1 MKTRHLIPLCLA
13 VVLALPGP
21 ALAVELDFSGSNI
34 YMKFLAGDRRVAS
47 TGAANTPGG
56 SGDTASG
63 TDQGQWTEFELRI
76 KATISRQVEA
86 GVRLQS
92 RSSAGYWTDYG
103 GFGDQDLTPTRA
115 NYTKARGAY
124 VLLTPGYR
132 WLDHGLIGASD
143 WGMFDPFTVG
153 KLRYIDRDNVKG
165 FYFKGPVVG
174 GGSWEAARISLPNY
188 LQFNYGQG
196 PACCSTDD
204 SQFNEAVYI
213 GQFKQQL
220 GNARLAV
227 SYQFFNDRQVTPDT
241 AAFDGRGTDT
251 FFKNQVFM
259 LKGDGSVMNGIDLR
273 AAYYHSRSDVDP
285 PAFGE
290 PWGPSPRSSISDGAY
305 KLDADFTALPV
316 PGLTFNLQYFN
327 IAEGYFSNMAA
338 RRETDVL
345 LTEGSE
351 AAWYNWGQSIWL
363 GGAATDLQQGP
374 ATPLCSV
381 STGGACL
388 SNPGLAPGANG
399 LIDNSLIDFDESPVE
414 SVVGWKG
421 FTVLTRYEIAN
432 TPMSLELTHID
443 YNNNWQNY
451 SPTGSLS
458 NFFALNQDR
467 KTNIYVFKVN
477 HVFQVAGG
485 LETSFK
491 GKLVRDEDTA
501 VATTAADDRETED
514 NGYAISVGNQLFS
527 HLYGSL
533 SYGQYTRDITL
544 GSVKYENKK
553 DISSLRFSYNLSGF
567 EFGTIAQWIDGRG
580 DPLQTGTQIDLGQYR
595 LKAFAK
601 VIF

>member
-1 MKTRHLIPLCLA
+1 MKTHQLKPLCLA
-13 VVLALPGP
+13 VGLTLTGP
-21 ALAVELDFSGSNI
+21 ALAVDFDFSGSNF
-34 YMKFLAGDRRVAS
+34 YMKFLDGDRRVAS

-63 TDQGQWTEFELRI
+63 TDQGQWTEFEMRI

-86 GVRLQS
+86 GLRLQS

-115 NYTKARGAY
+115 NYMKARGPY
-124 VLLTPGYR
+124 VLFTPGYN
-132 WLDHGLIGASD
+132 WLDQGLIGASD

-165 FYFKGPVVG
+165 FYFKGPVIG

-196 PACCSTDD
+196 PVCCSTDD

-213 GQFKQQL
+213 GQFKQRL
-220 GNARLAV
+220 GPVRLAA
-227 SYQFFNDRQVTPDT
+227 SYQFFNDRMLAPDT
-241 AAFDGRGTDT
+241 TAFDGRGTET
-251 FFKNQVFM
+251 FFKNRVFM
-259 LKGDGSVMNGIDLR
+259 LKGDGSVTNGIDLR
-273 AAYYHSRSDVDP
+273 AAYYRSRSEVAP

-290 PWGPSPRSSISDGAY
+290 PWGPSPRSSINDDAY
-305 KLDADFTALPV
+305 KLDADFTSLPV

-327 IAEGYFSNMAA
+327 IGAGYFSNMAA
-338 RRETDVL
+338 RRESDVL

-351 AAWYNWGQSIWL
+351 AAWYNWGQSLWL
-363 GGAATDLQQGP
+363 GGAARDLDQGP
-374 ATPLCSV
+374 ATPKNLV
-381 STGGACL
+381 
-388 SNPGLAPGANG
+388 NMPGANG
-399 LIDNSLIDFDESPVE
+399 LIDNDLIDFDESPVE

-421 FTVLTRYEIAN
+421 FTVLTRYTVAN
-432 TPMSLELTHID
+432 TPMSLELTRID

-451 SPTGSLS
+451 SPTGPLS

-467 KTNIYVFKVN
+467 TTNIYVFKLN
-477 HVFQVAGG
+477 HVWPVAGG
-485 LETSFK
+485 LETGFK
-491 GKLVRDEDTA
+491 WKLVNDEDTA
-501 VATTAADDRETED
+501 VATSAADDRETKD
-514 NGYAISVGNQLFS
+514 NGWSVSVGNQLFS

-544 GSVKYENKK
+544 GTAKYDNKK
-553 DISSLRFSYNLSGF
+553 DIISLRFSYNLPGF

-580 DPLQTGTQIDLGQYR
+580 DPLQTGTRIDLEQYR

>member
-1 MKTRHLIPLCLA
+1 MDNNKLKLLCLA
-13 VVLALPGP
+13 IGLALVAP
-21 ALAVELDFSGSNI
+21 AQAVNFDFSGTNL
-34 YMKFLAGDRRVAS
+34 YMKFLDGDRRVAS

-63 TDQGQWTEFELRI
+63 TDQGQWTEFEMRI

-86 GVRLQS
+86 GLRLQS

-115 NYTKARGAY
+115 NYTKARGPY
-124 VLLTPGYR
+124 VLFTPGYN
-132 WLDHGLIGASD
+132 WLHQGLIGASD

-196 PACCSTDD
+196 PVCCSTDD

-213 GQFKQQL
+213 VQFKQRL
-220 GNARLAV
+220 GDARLAA
-227 SYQFFNDRQVTPDT
+227 SYQSFDDRQVKPDT
-241 AAFDGRGTDT
+241 TEFDGRGTDT

-259 LKGDGSVMNGIDLR
+259 LKGDGSVTNGIDLR
-273 AAYYHSRSDVDP
+273 AAYYHSRSKVKP

-290 PWGPSPRSSISDGAY
+290 SWGPSPRSSINDDAY
-305 KLDADFTALPV
+305 KLDVDFTDLPV
-316 PGLTFNLQYFN
+316 TNLTFNLQYFN
-327 IAEGYFSNMAA
+327 IGEGYYSNMAA
-338 RRETDVL
+338 RRESDVL

-351 AAWYNWGQSIWL
+351 AAWYNWGQSLWV
-363 GGAATDLQQGP
+363 GGAAKDLDQGP
-374 ATPLCSV
+374 ATPKNLV
-381 STGGACL
+381 
-388 SNPGLAPGANG
+388 NQPNANG
-399 LIDNSLIDFDESPVE
+399 LIDNDLIDFDESPVE

-421 FTVLTRYEIAN
+421 VTLLTRYEVAN
-432 TPMSLELTHID
+432 TPMSLELTSID

-451 SPTGSLS
+451 SPTGPLS

-467 KTNIYVFKVN
+467 KTYIYVYKVS
-477 HVFQVAGG
+477 HVFPLAGG

-491 GKLVRDEDTA
+491 WKRVDDEDNGD
-501 VATTAADDRETED
+501 ATISTDDRETKD
-514 NGYAISVGNQLFS
+514 NGFSVMVGNQLFAD
-527 HLYGSL
+527 LYGSL
-533 SYGQYTRDITL
+533 SYGSYGRDVTIGPTKYKNDKGIT
-544 GSVKYENKK
+544 
-553 DISSLRFSYNLSGF
+553 SLRFAYNLAGF
-567 EFGTIAQWIDGRG
+567 ELGMIAQWIDGRG
-580 DPLQTGTQIDLGQYR
+580 DPQQTGTRIDVSQYR
-595 LKAFAK
+595 MKAFAK